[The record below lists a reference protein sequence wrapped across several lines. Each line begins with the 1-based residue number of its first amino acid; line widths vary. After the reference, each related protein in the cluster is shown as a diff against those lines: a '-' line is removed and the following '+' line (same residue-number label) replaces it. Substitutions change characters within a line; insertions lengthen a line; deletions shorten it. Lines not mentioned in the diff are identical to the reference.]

1 MRRAY
6 VSHSSVMF
14 RFWSGCYVSHPEW
27 RRCAH
32 TCRSPMMGEYGQVK
46 TPRGLSTD
54 YRLRARLYIGRSE
67 EDALG
72 PGYST

>member
-1 MRRAY
+1 
-6 VSHSSVMF
+6 
-14 RFWSGCYVSHPEW
+14 
-27 RRCAH
+27 
-32 TCRSPMMGEYGQVK
+32 MMGEYGQVK

-72 PGYST
+72 PGYRIPGAKLRVGYLAGSGTQDTNYGVEAFIVQVGHQ